1 LPWGAYQRTH
11 KSDPCDCLIDDSSA
25 LAGSAGRRTAR
36 VVLGIY
42 IKNHDPRQWGLW
54 EFVLAAANFG
64 TLLGGLVATVL
75 RDNLTDEQLASWGW
89 RLPFLSGIVVSFS
102 GFYLRSHGDPEH
114 VPAGHVPV
122 DTNTEAE
129 DHSDEDDFANATP
142 QAREVASSPPPVNPL
157 R

>member
-1 LPWGAYQRTH
+1 MGTLR
-11 KSDPCDCLIDDSSA
+11 
-25 LAGSAGRRTAR
+25 
-36 VVLGIY
+36 
-42 IKNHDPRQWGLW
+42 
-54 EFVLAAANFG
+54 FVLAAANFG

-114 VPAGHVPV
+114 VPAGPV

-129 DHSDEDDFANATP
+129 DHSDEAISPTTTLKPESCEQLAT
-142 QAREVASSPPPVNPL
+142 SKSCG
-157 R
+157 

>member
-1 LPWGAYQRTH
+1 MGTLR
-11 KSDPCDCLIDDSSA
+11 
-25 LAGSAGRRTAR
+25 
-36 VVLGIY
+36 
-42 IKNHDPRQWGLW
+42 
-54 EFVLAAANFG
+54 FVLAAANFG

-114 VPAGHVPV
+114 VPAGPV

-129 DHSDEDDFANATP
+129 TTVMKRFRQRRHSS
-142 QAREVASSPPPVNPL
+142 QRVASSSPPVNPAASL
-157 R
+157 CQR

>member
-114 VPAGHVPV
+114 VPASFQSIPIPRLKTTVMKMISPTRHLKP
-122 DTNTEAE
+122 EKLR
-129 DHSDEDDFANATP
+129 
-142 QAREVASSPPPVNPL
+142 ARH
-157 R
+157 RQ